1 MTNSPDR
8 QTRSAWKGFTP
19 ARGFPLPGNPQGH
32 DDRVSFI
39 LRLGRSLHTSG
50 YAAHRLEEALQLAC
64 DQLGLEGQF
73 FSTPTS
79 IMASFGPQDDQRTFM
94 IRVDPGE
101 TNLGKLAQVD
111 EVTREVLNGQLTP
124 LEGSRLL
131 ERIEEAP
138 ARYGPL
144 LTTLAFGIISGA
156 GARFLGGGWHEVV
169 VASGVGLVI
178 GVLALLVARNALLSR
193 VFEPVAA
200 LTASALVTVVATT
213 GFPVAVYLATLAG
226 VIVLIP
232 GFTLTTAM
240 IELSSRHLASGT
252 ARFMSALVSLLGIAF
267 GIALGAKIASL
278 GLGTPHQH
286 DPVALP
292 VWTLYLS
299 LLAAPLAFVVL
310 LKAER
315 RDAAW
320 IVLSGAL
327 AFAGAQLGGR
337 IFGPELG
344 AFLGAFVV
352 GWGSNTWARFTNRP
366 SQILIV
372 PGLLLLVPGS
382 IGARSLASLLD
393 KNVEVGVESAFRMV
407 LIAVSLVSGI
417 LIANV
422 VSPRRKLMK
431 G

>member
-1 MTNSPDR
+1 MTNSPER
-8 QTRSAWKGFTP
+8 QTRSAWAGFTP
-19 ARGFPLPGNPQGH
+19 ARGFPLPGNPSGH
-32 DDRVSFI
+32 DDRISFV

-64 DQLGLEGQF
+64 DQLALEGQF

-79 IMASFGPQDDQRTFM
+79 IMASFGPQDDQRTYM

-101 TNLGKLAQVD
+101 TDLGKLARVD

-124 LEGSRLL
+124 LEGSRVL
-131 ERIEEAP
+131 ERIEEADP
-138 ARYGPL
+138 RYGPV
-144 LTTLAFGIISGA
+144 LTTVAFGIISAA
-156 GARFLGGGWHEVV
+156 GARFLGGGWHEIV
-169 VASGVGLVI
+169 VAGVVGIVI
-178 GVLALLVARNALLSR
+178 GLLALVMHRDDSVSR
-193 VFEPVAA
+193 IFEPVAA
-200 LTASALVTVVATT
+200 LTASMLVTILATQGVA
-213 GFPVAVYLATLAG
+213 VAVYLATLAG

-240 IELSSRHLASGT
+240 IELASRHLASGT
-252 ARFMSALVSLLGIAF
+252 SRFMGALVSLLGIAF
-267 GIALGAKIASL
+267 GIALGSKIIEL
-278 GLGTPHQH
+278 GFGSP
-286 DPVALP
+286 PVHEPIALP
-292 VWTLYLS
+292 TWSLYLS

-315 RDAAW
+315 RDALW

-327 AFAGAQLGGR
+327 AFGGAKIGGD

-352 GWGSNTWARFTNRP
+352 GLASNTWARATNRP

-382 IGARSLASLLD
+382 IGARSVASLLD
-393 KNVEVGVESAFRMV
+393 RNVEVGVEGAFRMV

-422 VSPRRKLMK
+422 VSPRRKLMR